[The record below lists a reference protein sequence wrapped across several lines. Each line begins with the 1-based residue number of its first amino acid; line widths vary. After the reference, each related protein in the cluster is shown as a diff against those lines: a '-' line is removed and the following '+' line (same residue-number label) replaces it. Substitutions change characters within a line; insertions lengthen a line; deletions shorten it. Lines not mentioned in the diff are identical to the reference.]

1 MIYLDYNAT
10 TPLCDAAREA
20 MLPYLG
26 GKFGNPSSVHAAGRE
41 ARAAIDNARDKIA
54 ALLHAKPGEIIF
66 TGGATE
72 SCNLGVL
79 GLARSAS
86 AGGLPGVP
94 SAKPGHIISNKAEH
108 HAVLHAV
115 EHLEDREGFEV
126 TWLNVS
132 KTGMVDLDQLA
143 DSIRPDTKLVSIMTA
158 NNETG
163 VIQPMRE
170 ISRICR
176 ERGVLLHSDMVQ
188 AFGKI
193 PVIPSE
199 VENGAAG
206 KAATWT
212 GRPEAERT
220 GSERIKPRENIETLT
235 QRDPS
240 IPKAFGTQDD
250 LGSLVDCASFAAHKF
265 YGPKGTGFLFLRSGL
280 PIEPLMFGG
289 AHENQRRPGT
299 ENVAGVA
306 GMAAAAEWVL
316 RNADG
321 ERQRQAQ
328 LRDDFWTRIAKLFPD
343 AQQNGDPAHRLANTL
358 NASFIGVDSETML
371 MALDLEGVC
380 ASSGSACMVGSVRA
394 SHVLLAMG
402 LPMESARSAIR
413 FSLGRP
419 TTAEEI
425 AGAADALEQIAKR
438 TKDARE
444 YALA

>member
-10 TPLCDAAREA
+10 TPLCDPAREA
-20 MLPYLG
+20 MLPYLD

-41 ARAAIDNARDKIA
+41 ARGAIDNARDRLA
-54 ALLHAKPGEIIF
+54 ALLRAKPGEIIF
-66 TGGATE
+66 NSGATE

-86 AGGLPGVP
+86 SRGGHV
-94 SAKPGHIISNKAEH
+94 ISNKAEH
-108 HAVLHAV
+108 HAVLNTV
-115 EHLEDREGFEV
+115 EHLENREGFEV

-132 KTGMVDLDQLA
+132 KSGMIDLDQLA

-188 AFGKI
+188 AFGKLEI
-193 PVIPSE
+193 DV
-199 VENGAAG
+199 
-206 KAATWT
+206 
-212 GRPEAERT
+212 
-220 GSERIKPRENIETLT
+220 
-235 QRDPS
+235 
-240 IPKAFGTQDD
+240 
-250 LGSLVDCASFAAHKF
+250 SLVDAASFAAHKF
-265 YGPKGTGFLFLRSGL
+265 YGPKGVGFLFLRSGL
-280 PIEPLMFGG
+280 PIQPIMFGG

-299 ENVAGVA
+299 ENVAAIA
-306 GMAAAAEWVL
+306 GMAAAAEWKL
-316 RNADG
+316 RDA
-321 ERQRQAQ
+321 ETEQQREAK
-328 LRDDFWTRIAKLFPD
+328 LRDDLWQRIANVFPD
-343 AQQNGDPAHRLANTL
+343 AQQNGDPAHRLVNTL
-358 NASFIGVDSETML
+358 NTSFIGVDSETML

-402 LPMESARSAIR
+402 LPVESARSAIR
-413 FSLGRP
+413 FSLGRW

-425 AGAADALEQIAKR
+425 AAAADALERVARR

-444 YALA
+444 YAVA

>member
-26 GKFGNPSSVHAAGRE
+26 RYFGNPSSVHAAGRE
-41 ARAAIDNARDKIA
+41 ARAAIDNARDKLGV
-54 ALLHAKPGEIIF
+54 LLRTKPGEIIF

-79 GLARSAS
+79 GLARSS
-86 AGGLPGVP
+86 SSRG
-94 SAKPGHIISNKAEH
+94 GHIISNKAEH
-108 HAVLHAV
+108 HAVLHPL
-115 EHLEDREGFEV
+115 EHLEQHEGFEV

-132 KTGMVDLDQLA
+132 ESGMVDLDQLA
-143 DSIRPDTKLVSIMTA
+143 DSIRPDTRLVSIMTA

-170 ISRICR
+170 ISQICR
-176 ERGVLLHSDMVQ
+176 DRGVLLHSDMVQ
-188 AFGKI
+188 AFGKTD
-193 PVIPSE
+193 VD
-199 VENGAAG
+199 V
-206 KAATWT
+206 
-212 GRPEAERT
+212 
-220 GSERIKPRENIETLT
+220 
-235 QRDPS
+235 
-240 IPKAFGTQDD
+240 
-250 LGSLVDCASFAAHKF
+250 SLVDVASFAAHKF
-265 YGPKGTGFLFLRSGL
+265 YGPKGTGFLCLRAGL
-280 PIEPLMFGG
+280 PIQPIMFGG

-299 ENVAGVA
+299 ENVAGIA
-306 GMAAAAEWVL
+306 GMAAAAEWIL
-316 RNADG
+316 RDRETEQ
-321 ERQRQAQ
+321 ERRAQ
-328 LRDDFWTRIAKLFPD
+328 LRDQLWRSIVDVFPD

-371 MALDLEGVC
+371 MALDLEGIC

-402 LPMESARSAIR
+402 LPMERARSAIR
-413 FSLGRP
+413 LSLGKW

-425 AGAADALEQIAKR
+425 AATGDALDRIAKR